1 MQIPFSLGK
10 LTSSFQ
16 EFLKKHLELVY
27 RPKATSYDHP
37 RKISVKGGRMQKYR
51 RTELLSY
58 SAHWAQLALIPYNPG
73 RLYWK
78 TILFNRL
85 LVMKF
90 CITCFSKG
98 RYFPTQT
105 WPCLSSALLVSWNKD
120 VVISCVGWARPDSP
134 NELDLLICANKD
146 LKVTD

>member
-10 LTSSFQ
+10 ITSSFQ

-51 RTELLSY
+51 TELLSY
-58 SAHWAQLALIPYNPG
+58 SAHWAQFALIPYNPG

-105 WPCLSSALLVSWNKD
+105 CLSSALLVSWNKD
-120 VVISCVGWARPDSP
+120 VISCVGWARPDSP
-134 NELDLLICANKD
+134 NELDLLICTNKD